1 MWLLYEVSFIF
12 SSGNIDLLIL
22 FVLYSKTICLPIAP
36 LSIYKSEMLM
46 QLKEYDIFTWQIAK
60 KEFLKAAIKSYH

>member
-22 FVLYSKTICLPIAP
+22 FVLYSKRICLPITP

-46 QLKEYDIFTWQIAK
+46 QLKEYDIFT
-60 KEFLKAAIKSYH
+60 